1 MEGVL
6 IRRAG
11 AADGLLVAALTIQA
25 AREAGLVPPV
35 GFLDR
40 YADAWLAQREAYPT
54 WWAEADR
61 QHVGLLVAHRI
72 RPLPWPDE
80 PGAGALRPVRL
91 FARSDYAVDM
101 ITGALRAA
109 AREWA
114 ATNGILAFDL
124 D

>member
-25 AREAGLVPPV
+25 AREEGLVPPV
-35 GFLDR
+35 GFLDH

-54 WWAEADR
+54 WWAEAER

-80 PGAGALRPVRL
+80 PGAGTLRPVRL
-91 FARSDYAVDM
+91 FARPDYAVDV
-101 ITGALRAA
+101 ITSALRAA

-114 ATNGILAFDL
+114 AAHGIVTFDL